1 MRPKRNP
8 SERLAPVP
16 FSLRLSEADA
26 ERLRQEAEARGL
38 PASTLLRMLLRESLA
53 GRPIDLAGRGDRE

>member
-1 MRPKRNP
+1 MRPKRDP

-26 ERLRQEAEARGL
+26 ERLRKEAEARGL
-38 PASTLLRMLLRESLA
+38 PASSLLRMLLRESLA
-53 GRPIDLAGRGDRE
+53 GRPVDLTAGGGHE